1 MRTLQFAGVA
11 IIFGI
16 LTAKTI
22 RDIMKD
28 MKEKS
33 DYGYDRRGD
42 DHLDDNVQ
50 RVGHLTLYARIEKQ
64 KVKICRICVI
74 IQEANEQEKKRYS

>member
-11 IIFGI
+11 VVFGI
-16 LTAKTI
+16 LTVKTI

-33 DYGYDRRGD
+33 EYGYDSRRYPSFV
-42 DHLDDNVQ
+42 DNDV
-50 RVGHLTLYARIEKQ
+50 
-64 KVKICRICVI
+64 
-74 IQEANEQEKKRYS
+74 

>member
-1 MRTLQFAGVA
+1 VSSLECSIKKPQEKIMRTLQFAGVA

-42 DHLDDNVQ
+42 DHLDDNV
-50 RVGHLTLYARIEKQ
+50 
-64 KVKICRICVI
+64 
-74 IQEANEQEKKRYS
+74 